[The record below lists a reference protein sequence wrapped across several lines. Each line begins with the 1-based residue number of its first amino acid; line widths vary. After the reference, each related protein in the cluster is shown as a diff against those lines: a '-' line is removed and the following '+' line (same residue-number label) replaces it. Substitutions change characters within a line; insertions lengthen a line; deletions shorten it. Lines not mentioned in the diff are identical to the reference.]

1 MEIKEHMDH
10 AYARR
15 LAGKVARYLKERYR
29 ARKVML
35 FGSLASGLFNP
46 DFCPIYIGF
55 EGVVANMDA
64 DAASDSWLRFGCC
77 DADGLRRL
85 HVVSMNALSPEMR
98 AFIQLDSEE
107 I

>member
-15 LAGKVARYLKERYR
+15 LAGKVARYLKARYK

-46 DFCPIYIGF
+46 DFCPIKIGF
-55 EGVVANMDA
+55 EGVVGNMDA
-64 DAASDSWLRFGCC
+64 DAAADSWLHFGCC
-77 DADGLRRL
+77 DADGLKRL
-85 HVVSMNALSPEMR
+85 HVISLNKLSPEAR
-98 AFIQLDSEE
+98 QSIQRESEE